1 MVSFKNTWGRFII
14 NIGSSKKA
22 TYPVP
27 SYPGRAWLLEAE
39 PVDSWAR
46 VWAAHAQFSMSLS
59 LIRVEIF
66 HLTVRQVRLTIHSE
80 LGNFVEISRSRPRL
94 IFSFL
99 LSSTRLPFLRQFNL
113 RGIWSV
119 SPNLNKGARHPDSFY
134 PSPFL
139 PAHSTL
145 NLITARIRLKL
156 IELRVAVTLFVWH
169 ELSLDIHVDKIRRNS
184 RPCLWTERVWRLNGT
199 VSVWLYNTHVIW
211 GHPKKVFKYH
221 CGRPLCK
228 DPSN

>member
-1 MVSFKNTWGRFII
+1 MRDFWW
-14 NIGSSKKA
+14 
-22 TYPVP
+22 P
-27 SYPGRAWLLEAE
+27 SPSIAE
-39 PVDSWAR
+39 REHELSMSWSWA
-46 VWAAHAQFSMSLS
+46 WAPS
-59 LIRVEIF
+59 LIRIEIF

-80 LGNFVEISRSRPRL
+80 LGNFVEVSQSRPRL
-94 IFSFL
+94 FFSFL

-156 IELRVAVTLFVWH
+156 IELRVTVTLFVWH

-199 VSVWLYNTHVIW
+199 VSVWLYNTCDM
-211 GHPKKVFKYH
+211 GSSKKSIQI
-221 CGRPLCK
+221 CI
-228 DPSN
+228 